1 MFERFNDWHSTL
13 GTRLLDFPFPPS
25 AGDGSFHDHGPS
37 PSVAFHSL
45 PQPNPVPS
53 PTVTYGRLPKAI
65 EAKIALFQKLRFR
78 SPEQNGVK
86 RTKTELI
93 VPGHFAFYT
102 LHSALNDPCPPVRFA
117 PSSPASTSIHKR
129 LQAWFFPAVSS
140 PQPSTPLS
148 PSRDLSPPV
157 CVGLRFP
164 FSLHVSLWC
173 FKCPHQ
179 HPQHLKNRIKNIL
192 YEPANESLSRPSPS
206 NISITNFVKWGHL
219 GTFETTSASC
229 PPFQHSIGE

>member
-1 MFERFNDWHSTL
+1 MLERFNDWPSTL
-13 GTRLLDFPFPPS
+13 GTRLLDFPFQPS
-25 AGDGSFHDHGPS
+25 TVTVAFHDHGPS

-65 EAKIALFQKLRFR
+65 EAKIAFFQKLRFR

-140 PQPSTPLS
+140 PN
-148 PSRDLSPPV
+148 
-157 CVGLRFP
+157 
-164 FSLHVSLWC
+164 
-173 FKCPHQ
+173 HQ
-179 HPQHLKNRIKNIL
+179 HHI
-192 YEPANESLSRPSPS
+192 SRSDRLWSPE
-206 NISITNFVKWGHL
+206 L
-219 GTFETTSASC
+219 ATSRAS
-229 PPFQHSIGE
+229 